1 MGEVKVT
8 TDYYP
13 VSELFYETDLE
24 IPPSHETPEEIV
36 KMWCVEDD
44 NTGEL
49 IAAATLEYRDDRY
62 VLAGL
67 ASRKGH
73 QKGGYGKKL
82 QEAAFEEVRRLG
94 GTEIWVCARL
104 PEYYKHTGWIEMPW
118 QELTLNEQCKKCE
131 NYHTTCTPCIAKKIL

>member
-1 MGEVKVT
+1 MSEVKVT

-13 VSELFYETDLE
+13 VSNLFYETDLE
-24 IPPSHETPEEIV
+24 IPPSHETPEEVV

-44 NTGEL
+44 DSGEL
-49 IAAATLEYRDDRY
+49 LAAAVLEYRDDRY

-82 QEAAFEEVRRLG
+82 QEAAFAEVKRLG

-131 NYHTTCTPCIAKKIL
+131 NYLKSCQPCIARKLL